1 MDTALSV
8 RTLTDGG
15 QSALEVAR
23 LVAGFLDRAERTI
36 DIAQYDF
43 HLLPETSAVV
53 GGAIRE
59 AAARGV
65 QIRFLYNVDHRFPI
79 PVPPPPEPDVQ
90 LIAELPV
97 EGKAIAGVPDLMHHK
112 YAIRDGR
119 AVWTGSANW
128 TDESWSRQEN
138 VLAIVESPELAAHFT
153 ANFESL
159 WREEVIER
167 TGFEDTDPISVDG
180 ISTRTWFCP
189 GHGEDLSHRYAYR
202 IGCAR
207 RRVRICSPV
216 ITAAP
221 VLAALAQRVS
231 DGRLDI
237 AGCVDV
243 TQVRGV
249 VHQWNVNG
257 NIHWKLPLMQ
267 RALSGGFSGKSSVP
281 WEPEGSLHNFMH
293 AKLAVADDTVFLGS
307 FNLSH
312 SGEQNAENVLEI
324 EDETLADR
332 LAGYVDQI
340 RSSYPPLDLA
350 QLGA

>member
-1 MDTALSV
+1 MSSALSV

-15 QSALEVAR
+15 QSALEVAQ
-23 LVAGFLDRAERTI
+23 LVAEFLRPAERTL

-53 GGAIRE
+53 AGAVR
-59 AAARGV
+59 AAAERGV
-65 QIRFLYNVDHRFPI
+65 RIRFLYNIDHRFPI

-90 LIAELPV
+90 LISELPV

-112 YAIRDGR
+112 YAIRDDK

-128 TDESWSRQEN
+128 TDESWTRQEN
-138 VLAIVESPELAAHFT
+138 VLAVVDSPEVAARFT
-153 ANFESL
+153 DNFQSL
-159 WREEVIER
+159 WREEMIER
-167 TGFEDTDPISVDG
+167 TGFEDTGPVSVDG
-180 ISTRTWFCP
+180 IPIRTWFCP
-189 GHGEDLSHRYAYR
+189 GHGEDLSHRLAHL

-221 VLAALAQRVS
+221 VLAALAQRAS
-231 DGRLDI
+231 DGRLDVG
-237 AGCVDV
+237 GCVDM
-243 TQVRGV
+243 TQIRGV
-249 VHQWNVNG
+249 VNQWNVNG
-257 NIHWKLPLMQ
+257 NIYWKLPLLQ
-267 RALSGGFSGKSSVP
+267 RALSHGFSAKASVP
-281 WEPEGSLHNFMH
+281 WKPEGSLHNFMH
-293 AKLAVADDTVFLGS
+293 AKVTIADDTVFLGS

-324 EDETLADR
+324 DDAALADR
-332 LAGYVDQI
+332 LASFVDQV
-340 RSSYPPLDLA
+340 RANYAPLEPD